1 MASPPSKRV
10 IATDEIVN
18 PPSWLEKVVTPVNA
32 FIKGVS
38 SALDRGLTLR
48 ENFAGEVRVI
58 EITPPE
64 DWQHL
69 TNDDLINGWTLYP
82 PPFRLSLRKLLDG
95 EVQLRGLAVPGAIGG
110 GGAGRLFEW
119 PTGYAPEQA
128 EIWNPQASTGW
139 AEAYATEQGVEVTR
153 LEVGGATWVSFSGFR
168 FTALDRT
175 PPRWATPVD
184 VKLGTEQAQ
193 FPGRP
198 ATVTVLKCKQKRD
211 ASLPAPVAHI
221 DWEPVNLERQ
231 KSAPGIRIH
240 RVWGL
245 EPGVTYTL
253 TLHITPE

>member
-1 MASPPSKRV
+1 MAAPPSKRV

-18 PPSWLEKVVTPVNA
+18 PPSWLEKVVSPVNA

-48 ENFAGEVRVI
+48 ENFAGEVRVV
-58 EITPPE
+58 EVTPPE
-64 DWQHL
+64 DWVTPPLALGWNPVPDAPPLAFRKQLDGTVQVRGRTTRGSAPTVQDPIIPIPGGWEPEGREVFDCYAIVGATYTPAVMTCHTGALRWL
-69 TNDDLINGWTLYP
+69 TGGYTN
-82 PPFRLSLRKLLDG
+82 LSLSGDV
-95 EVQLRGLAVPGAIGG
+95 EWTAV
-110 GGAGRLFEW
+110 
-119 PTGYAPEQA
+119 
-128 EIWNPQASTGW
+128 
-139 AEAYATEQGVEVTR
+139 
-153 LEVGGATWVSFSGFR
+153 
-168 FTALDRT
+168 DRT
-175 PPRWATPVD
+175 PPRWVTPVD
-184 VKLGTEQAQ
+184 VKLGSDQTP

-198 ATVTVLKCKQKRD
+198 STVTVLRCKQKRD

-245 EPGVTYTL
+245 EPGITYTL